1 MLSLFRPRSPIPPTP
16 TAATSTTTALDDA
29 LKSFQDCLDP
39 EQKAKLEAIK
49 AVPDAHAVAE
59 FTHQLDHENAKRKS
73 RCVAA
78 RISPLLESIQQFSGV
93 VETFVS
99 SHPQVA
105 ALIWGSMK
113 LVLQVS
119 RYRVSLGERDRR
131 N

>member
-1 MLSLFRPRSPIPPTP
+1 MLYLLRSRSPIPPAVTTSP
-16 TAATSTTTALDDA
+16 TDTLSDA

-39 EQKAKLEAIK
+39 DQKAKLQAIK
-49 AVPDAHAVAE
+49 AVPDAHTVAE
-59 FTHQLDHENAKRKS
+59 FTHQLDQENAKRKS

-78 RISPLLESIQQFSGV
+78 RLSPLLESIQQFSGV

-105 ALIWGSMK
+105 ALIWGSVK

-119 RYRVSLGERDRR
+119 
-131 N
+131 